1 MTESAGSGF
10 AAALASLAPALQFMG
25 AESAYQGRAGE
36 PSLQPD
42 ELGQEGLRVD
52 ALEGPELF
60 NSPYFVAISS

>member
-1 MTESAGSGF
+1 
-10 AAALASLAPALQFMG
+10 MG